1 MTRTLKWGII
11 GAAKFAREHMAPA
24 MALAEHSELIALG
37 TRSNE
42 KAAPFLTRWPH
53 LKIYDDYEALIQD
66 ADIDA
71 IYIPLPNSLHVEWV
85 KKAARAGKHVLCEK
99 PIALA
104 AAEIDDLIRLRD
116 ETGLLIA
123 EAYMIVHHPQ
133 WQLARSLV
141 QDGTIGDLVHVMGAF
156 SYNNAQDTTNIR
168 NDPALGGGAIPDIGV
183 YTYGSTRFVAGQEPK
198 EILMADVHWENGVD
212 VWSTVQADFG
222 KFKATLTNSMRMAA
236 RQVMTFHGSHG
247 HVQLTAPFNPSVY
260 DQAEVT
266 METQDGGR
274 QTWRFPAVNHYVEQL
289 QNFAK
294 TVNEGADY
302 PCPLEFSQGTQA
314 MIDRVFAKARG

>member
-1 MTRTLKWGII
+1 MTQTLKWGII
-11 GAAKFAREHMAPA
+11 GTAKFAREHMAPA
-24 MALAEHSELIALG
+24 MALAEHSELVALG

-53 LKIYDDYEALIQD
+53 LKIHDDYEALIQD
-66 ADIDA
+66 ANIDA

-183 YTYGSTRFVAGQEPK
+183 YTYGSTRFVTGQEPK

-266 METQDGGR
+266 LETQDGGR

>member
-141 QDGTIGDLVHVMGAF
+141 QDGKIGDLVHVMGAF

-183 YTYGSTRFVAGQEPK
+183 YTYGSTRFVTGQEPK
-198 EILMADVHWENGVD
+198 EILMADIQWENGVD

-266 METQDGGR
+266 LETQDGGR

-289 QNFAK
+289 QNFVK

>member
-1 MTRTLKWGII
+1 
-11 GAAKFAREHMAPA
+11 
-24 MALAEHSELIALG
+24 
-37 TRSNE
+37 
-42 KAAPFLTRWPH
+42 LTRWPQVH
-53 LKIYDDYEALIQD
+53 VYDDYEALIQD
-66 ADIDA
+66 ANIDA

-183 YTYGSTRFVAGQEPK
+183 YTYGSTRFVTGQEPK
-198 EILMADVHWENGVD
+198 EILMADIHWENGVD

-266 METQDGGR
+266 LETQDGGR